1 MPPQARIG
9 DKAFIPVD
17 AHGCLACPHPAIG
30 PGIFGSANVLTN
42 ARPSMRVNDP
52 GIHAVC
58 CGPNMWSAKTG
69 SATVLINGRS
79 AHRMGDQTRHC
90 GGTGTMMEGSP
101 NVMVGDLTRAGAGLG
116 ASGGAPSPGPATAP
130 PPPAPAASPAPPA
143 APEPEHRTPKQAP
156 AAWALVYSDGA
167 PVRGFRSQLQRAAQ
181 KEAELY
187 PDGQGRNQITG
198 MDEDEPFGV
207 GFVGTQTV
215 RGKVLD
221 PEGRP
226 AARAQ
231 IRIVRAFGPELE
243 TETDAGGAFSAPGLV
258 EDEPLEVEIRSH
270 GTTIEGRFTDERG
283 APVPVESA
291 LWLERRRLVTVA
303 REDGRYRIP
312 ERAAGES
319 YELLFVAPR
328 LAAAGRFVDADGRP
342 IPGVYVRARLTG
354 GRTVLAVTDADGAYR
369 IPSVMPQETYSL
381 EILSR
386 PA

>member
-1 MPPQARIG
+1 
-9 DKAFIPVD
+9 
-17 AHGCLACPHPAIG
+17 
-30 PGIFGSANVLTN
+30 
-42 ARPSMRVNDP
+42 MRVNDP

-58 CGPNMWSAKTG
+58 CGPNLWSAKTG
-69 SATVLINGRS
+69 SATVLINGRQ

-101 NVMVGDLTRAGAGLG
+101 NVVVGDLTRAGRGPG
-116 ASGGAPSPGPATAP
+116 ASSSAPIPVPQAAP
-130 PPPAPAASPAPPA
+130 PPPAD
-143 APEPEHRTPKQAP
+143 PEAEPRPPKQAP
-156 AAWALVYSDGA
+156 AAWALVYADGA
-167 PVRGFRSQLQRAAQ
+167 PVRGFRSQFQRAAQ
-181 KEAELY
+181 KEAALY
-187 PDGQGRNQITG
+187 PDGQGRNRVTDL
-198 MDEDEPFGV
+198 DEDEPFGV

-221 PEGRP
+221 PEGKP

-231 IRIVRAFGPELE
+231 VRVVRAFGPEIE
-243 TETDAGGAFSAPGLV
+243 TETDAGGAFEASGLV
-258 EDEPLEVEIRSH
+258 EEEPFEVEIRSQD
-270 GTTIEGRFTDERG
+270 TRIEGRFTDEQG

-291 LWLERRRLVTVA
+291 LWLERRRLVSVA
-303 REDGRYRIP
+303 GEDGRYRIP

-319 YELLFVAPR
+319 YELLFVAPK

-354 GRTVLAVTDADGAYR
+354 GRTALAVTDADGTYR